1 MLDWGETSPE
11 EKKRFIIASA
21 IAATI
26 ITIGSIAA
34 ILLS

>member
-1 MLDWGETSPE
+1 MLNWGETSPE

-26 ITIGSIAA
+26 IIIGSVLA
-34 ILLS
+34 IIL

>member
-1 MLDWGETSPE
+1 MLNWGETSPE

-26 ITIGSIAA
+26 IITGSVLA
-34 ILLS
+34 IIL